1 MEGKKKNNIGRP
13 CLLSLLILFN
23 HLKFDKKKKDKLN
36 MILVSKVLTV
46 SGRGSVFVAVSLSH
60 VQTGEAK

>member
-1 MEGKKKNNIGRP
+1 MKNNSGRT

-23 HLKFDKKKKDKLN
+23 QLKFDKKKKGKLH
-36 MILVSKVLTV
+36 MSLVSKVLTV

-60 VQTGEAK
+60 VQTDEAK